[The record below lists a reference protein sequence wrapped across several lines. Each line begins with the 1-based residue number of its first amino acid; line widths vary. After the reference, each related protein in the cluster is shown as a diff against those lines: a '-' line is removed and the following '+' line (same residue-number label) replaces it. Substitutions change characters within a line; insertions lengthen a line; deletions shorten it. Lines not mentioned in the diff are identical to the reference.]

1 MSAHAEPCDT
11 PRHVCTFDGCVK
23 AFSKSSALKRHL
35 RKHTGEKPS
44 LCTWEGCG
52 AAFSESGNLKS
63 HLRTHTGDKP
73 NLCTWDGCGAA
84 FSKSSALKKHL
95 RTHTGEKPSLCM
107 WEGCGAAF
115 SESGTLKSHLRT
127 HTGDKPNL
135 CTWKG
140 CGAAFSKS
148 GHLKT
153 HLRTHTGDK
162 PSLCTWKGCGAAF
175 SQSGHLK
182 DHLRTHTG
190 DKPILCTWEGCGA
203 AFSQSGTLKK
213 HLRTHTGDKPILCTW
228 EGCGAAFSESGNL
241 SKHMERIHDVGAHR
255 CDYCLGNR
263 NSRNQHYDE
272 AGETDVS
279 ICRDCYRKATG
290 FKSRVEKRW
299 CEYTDEHLGTAGLM
313 GSDKSLHS
321 LGGCS
326 MNRPDRLYGDQHTV
340 ELDECDEHQHSG
352 SSYSCEQRRISDFY
366 NDPSICGKAMVIV
379 RWNPDGYKPLPGRD
393 KVGLEE
399 RLQLFVM
406 FKRALRRIG
415 AGALPK
421 IVIFYMF
428 YTRSN
433 SSITTDLPH
442 YHIDSEADIRS
453 ALDEAAGQ

>member
-1 MSAHAEPCDT
+1 
-11 PRHVCTFDGCVK
+11 V
-23 AFSKSSALKRHL
+23 
-35 RKHTGEKPS
+35 
-44 LCTWEGCG
+44 
-52 AAFSESGNLKS
+52 
-63 HLRTHTGDKP
+63 
-73 NLCTWDGCGAA
+73 
-84 FSKSSALKKHL
+84 
-95 RTHTGEKPSLCM
+95 RTHTGERPFKCTECDYSSSTSGSLVKHM
-107 WEGCGAAF
+107 
-115 SESGTLKSHLRT
+115 RT
-127 HTGDKPNL
+127 HSGERPFK
-135 CTWKG
+135 CTE
-140 CGAAFSKS
+140 CDYSS
-148 GHLKT
+148 ST
-153 HLRTHTGDK
+153 
-162 PSLCTWKGCGAAF
+162 
-175 SQSGHLK
+175 
-182 DHLRTHTG
+182 
-190 DKPILCTWEGCGA
+190 
-203 AFSQSGTLKK
+203 
-213 HLRTHTGDKPILCTW
+213 
-228 EGCGAAFSESGNL
+228 SGNL
-241 SKHMERIHDVGAHR
+241 VKHMECIHDVGAHR

-263 NSRNQHYDE
+263 NSLNQHYDE

-290 FKSRVEKRW
+290 FTSRVEKRW

-406 FKRALRRIG
+406 LKRALRRLG

-428 YTRSN
+428 YSRSN